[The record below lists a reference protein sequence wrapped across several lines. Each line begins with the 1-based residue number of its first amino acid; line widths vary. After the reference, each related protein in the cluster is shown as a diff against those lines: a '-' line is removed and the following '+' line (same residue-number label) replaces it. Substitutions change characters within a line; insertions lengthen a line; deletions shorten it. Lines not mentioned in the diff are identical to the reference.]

1 MFGFEKTYLLQKP
14 VALKKSIECNTSFMS
29 CFAVDPNVLAQSK
42 KVHQKMKFTHEED
55 EQLRRLVKVFGDN
68 SWSEVASCMPGRN
81 KRQCKE
87 RWTNYLSPTVNNAP
101 WTVAED
107 SLLLQKHAELGAKW
121 VKISRF
127 FPGRSDTSI
136 KNRWMV
142 LERRA
147 KSEITKPASVSLCP
161 LPVVQPVIAQ
171 SSFES
176 NWFGQESAADLW
188 DDIGSTSGMFD
199 VIW

>member
-107 SLLLQKHAELGAKW
+107 SLLLQK
-121 VKISRF
+121 
-127 FPGRSDTSI
+127 T
-136 KNRWMV
+136 
-142 LERRA
+142 RRA
-147 KSEITKPASVSLCP
+147 WSQVGENLEVFPWQKRYIHQKQMDGPRKK
-161 LPVVQPVIAQ
+161 
-171 SSFES
+171 
-176 NWFGQESAADLW
+176 G
-188 DDIGSTSGMFD
+188 
-199 VIW
+199 